1 MHNAFRAPDGSEAV
15 VIVNAA
21 DVPHTA
27 KLTWHGRERSIGLQP
42 WEVRLVK

>member
-27 KLTWHGRERSIGLQP
+27 KLTWQRRERSLGLQP
-42 WEVRLVK
+42 WEVRLVR